1 MARVP
6 NPYRPGFNQ
15 APTALAGRDVA
26 IASITEALDVA
37 ALDGR
42 TPRPVVFVGGRGVG
56 KTVLLGEAAAIAA
69 DKHSW
74 LAVPVEVRPGRDFTP
89 QLIER
94 LAAARDL
101 YRQVEPGKRL
111 QVTAAKVRATVL
123 GVGGEVEITRNPS
136 VKEAPALPLEAALAD
151 ACAAA
156 AEHAAGLLITV
167 DELQLADRH
176 ELADFAATLQQHVP
190 DNWPLVVIVAGLPSI
205 RDAHRGVTYLERG
218 EWQALGLLDDAA
230 TRTALAEPARQA
242 GRPMSTAA
250 CGALAVASGGYPY
263 AIQLMGHHAWR
274 QSTGDDVIDVP
285 HVPAAIAAADQEL
298 RAGLYESRWYDA
310 APKERTYLQ
319 ALAQLVAGGRSVD
332 GADVARALGKSTS
345 SVSYLRDRLIRKGTI
360 FADAGTLRFA
370 VPGMADWI
378 RQSQGA
384 GATSPPPT

>member
-15 APTALAGRDVA
+15 APAALAGRDFA
-26 IASITEALDVA
+26 IAAVTEALDVA

-74 LAVPVEVRPGRDFTP
+74 LTVPVEVRPGRDFRP

-101 YRQVEPGKRL
+101 YRQVERGQRL
-111 QVTAAKVRATVL
+111 QVTAAKIRATVL
-123 GVGGEVEITRNPS
+123 GVGGEVEIRRTSSARE
-136 VKEAPALPLEAALAD
+136 VPAIPLEAALAD

-156 AEHAAGLLITV
+156 SEHDAGLVITV
-167 DELQLADRH
+167 DELQLAGRD
-176 ELADFAATLQQHVP
+176 ELADLAATLQQQIP

-205 RDAHRGVTYLERG
+205 RDAQRGVTYLERG

-230 TRTALAEPARQA
+230 TRTALSEPARLA
-242 GRPMSTAA
+242 GRPMTTGA
-250 CGALAVASGGYPY
+250 CEGLAVASGGYPY

-274 QSTGDDVIDVP
+274 QSTGDDVIDDR
-285 HVPAAIAAADQEL
+285 HVPAAIEAAEREL

-319 ALAQLVAGGRSVD
+319 ELADLTADGQPVD
-332 GADVARALGKSTS
+332 GAAVARAMGKSTA

-360 FADAGTLRFA
+360 FADAGALRFA

-378 RQSQGA
+378 RETRGT
-384 GATSPPPT
+384 GT